1 MRSISWFSCGAASL
15 RATVMTLETYP
26 DTEVVY
32 CRVREEHED
41 SLRFLADCEKVFG
54 FNVKILEDEKHQGSI
69 FEVFKKQ
76 KFIKGTHGA
85 PCTRI
90 LKKDLRKSYQK
101 PNDRQVF
108 GYTSEEED
116 RADRFIDANNGVN
129 AVFPLIDNEIT
140 KQDCKNFIIDNGIDL
155 PVMYKLG
162 YQNNNCIGCVKGGM
176 GYWNA
181 IRKDFPEHFQKMA
194 ETERLI
200 GHAVLKD
207 DNGAVFLDELDPNRG
222 VFERDLPSDCGFT
235 CQYDMFKGRK

>member
-1 MRSISWFSCGAASL
+1 
-15 RATVMTLETYP
+15 MTLETYP

-116 RADRFIDANNGVN
+116 RADRFIDANNG
-129 AVFPLIDNEIT
+129 L
-140 KQDCKNFIIDNGIDL
+140 
-155 PVMYKLG
+155 
-162 YQNNNCIGCVKGGM
+162 GCVKGGM